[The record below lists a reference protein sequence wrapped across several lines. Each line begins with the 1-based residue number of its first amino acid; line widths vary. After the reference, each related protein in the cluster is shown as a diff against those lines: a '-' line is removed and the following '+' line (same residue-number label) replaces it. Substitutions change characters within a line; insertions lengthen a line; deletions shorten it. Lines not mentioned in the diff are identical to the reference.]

1 MLNKYCLMYC
11 LPDTILLIWNLE
23 LRDLIHFSVKWL
35 LSGDDFQ
42 EGLSDVNQ
50 VSPASED
57 KFVKTVQ
64 RFSFYLLQSF
74 LQTLSPTRWSHGV
87 NCFKNGH
94 VSPNSGGGLGWF
106 VKQQQIMQKTNK
118 YSWPFPFKKKYFQK
132 TWGQNWK
139 WSTETILWLF
149 VSMVYEVNWKGI
161 KHYVSFQFWSS
172 FDFNWK
178 KFYPFY
184 MKRNATSLI

>member
-1 MLNKYCLMYC
+1 MSRCSTNTVWCIVYQTQFCSFEIWSSGTLYISVLNDSWVGMISRKGFLMSTRSHQ
-11 LPDTILLIWNLE
+11 P
-23 LRDLIHFSVKWL
+23 
-35 LSGDDFQ
+35 
-42 EGLSDVNQ
+42 
-50 VSPASED
+50 
-57 KFVKTVQ
+57 VKTNLWRQ
-64 RFSFYLLQSF
+64 FRDFLFTFSNPFSKHCPQLD
-74 LQTLSPTRWSHGV
+74 GV